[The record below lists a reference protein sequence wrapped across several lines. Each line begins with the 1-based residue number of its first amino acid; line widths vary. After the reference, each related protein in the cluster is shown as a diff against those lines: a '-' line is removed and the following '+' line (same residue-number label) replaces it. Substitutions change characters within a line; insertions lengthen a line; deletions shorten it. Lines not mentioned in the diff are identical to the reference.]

1 MLDFLEKVTNKLDL
15 VQLPYMLSGS
25 LAMGFYAIQRT
36 TRDVDLVIE
45 MQENKVQHFVNLF
58 KEGYYCFEPA
68 VREAIKTNSMFNVI
82 DTSTGF
88 KIDFI
93 LRKNSIYDKNAF
105 NRRVIIEFDELTTK
119 KFWVI
124 SIEDLIIAKIRWI
137 QDLVSER
144 QLEDIQN
151 LLLNPTVDRNYLKYW
166 IKELSLNTYQI
177 KL

>member
-1 MLDFLEKVTNKLDL
+1 MLDFLEKITDKLDL
-15 VQLPYMLSGS
+15 IQLPYMLSGS
-25 LAMGFYAIQRT
+25 LAMGFYAVQRT

-45 MQENKVQHFVNLF
+45 MQENEIQRLVNLF
-58 KEGYYCFEPA
+58 KEGYYCSEPA
-68 VREAIKTNSMFNVI
+68 IREAIVTNSMFNVI

-105 NRRVIIEFDELTTK
+105 DRRKMLGFSELTTK

-151 LLLNPTVDRNYLKYW
+151 LLLNPVVDRNYLKYW
-166 IKELSLNTYQI
+166 IKELNLNTYKI